1 MIHTE
6 VVTQNHLDGFEVQ
19 SLVSHVDMCEIDYR
33 DVLHKFLM
41 VMADF
46 EVREV
51 SDQNLKICA
60 ANSRVHSL
68 VFLHFPVRKQ
78 LVDKRFVHTA
88 VRRACV
94 QNDTDFLPRH
104 RAVQQRMVVTFF

>member
-1 MIHTE
+1 MVDTE

-19 SLVSHVDMCEIDYR
+19 SLVSHVDMGEIDHG

-51 SDQNLKICA
+51 SDQNLKVCA
-60 ANSRVHSL
+60 ANSRIHSL
-68 VFLHFPVRKQ
+68 VFLHFP
-78 LVDKRFVHTA
+78 L
-88 VRRACV
+88 RAFRITYC
-94 QNDTDFLPRH
+94 
-104 RAVQQRMVVTFF
+104 